1 MLLLFDIDGTLLTTG
16 GAGIHAME
24 AAGVELFGPGFS
36 GRRVEY
42 AGRLDPLIIDDLL
55 VTNGLEVTE
64 DRRAALKNGY
74 RRHLP
79 RILTERQAA
88 RTCPGV
94 PTLIDRLAAEP
105 EAILALLTGNYE
117 ETGRIKL
124 EASGLSPERFTVRV
138 WGDASPHHPPRRD
151 HLPPVGMRMARERH
165 GRHRDGWNVVV
176 IGDTPHDIAC
186 ARAHGLRS
194 LGVGTGQYSVEALLA
209 SGADLAVPTLE
220 DTERIVSW
228 MMQAAERGG

>member
-55 VTNGLEVTE
+55 TSNGLEVTPE
-64 DRRAALKNGY
+64 RRTALKDGY

-94 PTLIDRLAAEP
+94 PALIEALAAES

-124 EASGLSPERFTVRV
+124 EASGLSPDRFAVQV

-151 HLPPVGMRMARERH
+151 HLPPVGMRMARERL
-165 GRHRDGWNVVV
+165 GLDRTGAEVVV

-194 LGVGTGQYSVEALLA
+194 LGVGTGQYSPEALRA
-209 SGADLAVPTLE
+209 AGADLALPTLE
-220 DTERIVSW
+220 ETDRVVAW
-228 MMQAAERGG
+228 MMRSA